1 MIIDIHTH
9 IWPKGFTTDNLIKY
23 FKSRGLWDE
32 SLTVITAEGLL
43 REMDK
48 SSISI
53 SIISSVAIQQG
64 MTNQDLDEVNIY
76 VSREIKKH
84 PDRLAGFCTVDPFG
98 GSKSIE
104 ILKKG
109 IEDLGFIGLKL
120 HPPFQEFYPY
130 DKRCFLIYEKMQEYK
145 MPVLFHCGSVGVLP
159 FKDDFAKPSHIDE
172 VACNF
177 PDLPIIIGH
186 SGKIWF
192 DDTVM
197 LMRKHKNIYADI
209 STNLGRNEE
218 FKFMPLA
225 WLLSRI
231 KIWAGSFDRVFF
243 GTDYPMYLPEETIK
257 GLIDAKNYLNKE
269 NRDFVTDEDINKI
282 TFLNAQKLIHL
293 ISLL

>member
-225 WLLSRI
+225 WLLFRI